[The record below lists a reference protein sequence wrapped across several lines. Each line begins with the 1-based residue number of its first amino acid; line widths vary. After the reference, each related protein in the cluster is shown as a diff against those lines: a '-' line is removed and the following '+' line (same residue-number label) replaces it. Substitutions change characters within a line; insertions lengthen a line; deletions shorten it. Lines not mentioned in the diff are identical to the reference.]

1 MVIKEKFN
9 TSSALIF
16 NAVTMNRFIIFRK
29 ARLFKTVFFLLFIIF
44 LFYFLI
50 IDDSFVG
57 LIFLFFSFFLIFFQI
72 EYFFNLKLKYPKIK
86 DSENIAELFNFDVA
100 RSFST
105 DTCKFLYNLL
115 DDSDFTFVFSRL
127 GIDIKEVRTLLKTTK
142 DNDDIWTLLLGSLK
156 ESKARGGVRIKKND
170 VLIFA
175 SENHFILKEV
185 FKAYDVSSDDVRN
198 VFSWIYN
205 MRKKE
210 ENKKKFWKWE
220 NLIKKGSLAKDWAS
234 GYTIMLDKF
243 SVNWTDYFK
252 RNGFPDII
260 GHEKQIEETE
270 RVLAKSNINNVL
282 LVGDPGVGRVCIIR
296 ALAKKMFY
304 GTSLANLN
312 YKRVIELDIPFLIA
326 NVDNNE
332 ELENILDH
340 IFREVVNSGNT
351 VLFINDIHNFLLGE
365 SKPGKVDIS
374 GVLANYLPLAS
385 FPIIGI
391 TDYTGYRNINN
402 NSSVG
407 SFFEK
412 IDVFELSTADTIIFL
427 QRQSINMEFKYRK
440 IISYQAI
447 KEIVACS
454 ERYIPEEPFPKKA
467 LDLLDEAMMYIS
479 QTNEKTLLP
488 EHIRK
493 IVSRK
498 MNIPIGAMDT
508 QEKDILMNLESLI
521 HKRLINQESAVKEIS
536 SALRR
541 SRSDISSYDK
551 PIGSFLFIGPTG
563 VGKTETAK
571 ALAEVYFKN
580 VRNMIR
586 IDMSEFQTLGDI
598 ERLIGSSSRE
608 GILTSQVKQK
618 PFSLVLL
625 DELEKAHSDVLNVFL
640 QILDEGSV
648 TDGLGQ
654 RVDFKNCIIIATS
667 NVGSNLIL
675 EKDNMSGESLK
686 LELLNYFFKESIFKP
701 EFINRFSSVILFE
714 PLSKEHLLDITQ
726 LILNRI
732 KNNLEEKGIEFEIT
746 EELKKEIV
754 NIGYNPVFGAR
765 EIKRVIQDKVEN
777 TLADGLISG
786 AIKKGS
792 TVKIVGSNFE
802 LVLTN

>member
-29 ARLFKTVFFLLFIIF
+29 ARLFKTIFFLLFVIS

-243 SVNWTDYFK
+243 SINWTDYFK

-260 GHEKQIEETE
+260 GHKKQIEETE

-412 IDVFELSTADTIIFL
+412 IDVFELSPADTIIFL

-498 MNIPIGAMDT
+498 MNIPIGVMDT

-654 RVDFKNCIIIATS
+654 KVDFKNCIIIATS
-667 NVGSNLIL
+667 NAGSNLIL

-714 PLSKEHLLDITQ
+714 PLSKEHLLDIAQ

-786 AIKKGS
+786 TIKKGS

>member
-1 MVIKEKFN
+1 
-9 TSSALIF
+9 
-16 NAVTMNRFIIFRK
+16 
-29 ARLFKTVFFLLFIIF
+29 
-44 LFYFLI
+44 
-50 IDDSFVG
+50 
-57 LIFLFFSFFLIFFQI
+57 
-72 EYFFNLKLKYPKIK
+72 
-86 DSENIAELFNFDVA
+86 
-100 RSFST
+100 
-105 DTCKFLYNLL
+105 
-115 DDSDFTFVFSRL
+115 
-127 GIDIKEVRTLLKTTK
+127 
-142 DNDDIWTLLLGSLK
+142 
-156 ESKARGGVRIKKND
+156 
-170 VLIFA
+170 
-175 SENHFILKEV
+175 
-185 FKAYDVSSDDVRN
+185 
-198 VFSWIYN
+198 

-243 SVNWTDYFK
+243 SINWTDYFK

-260 GHEKQIEETE
+260 GHKKQIEETE

-412 IDVFELSTADTIIFL
+412 IDVFELSPADTIIFL

-498 MNIPIGAMDT
+498 MNIPIGVMDT

-654 RVDFKNCIIIATS
+654 KVDFKNCIIIATS
-667 NVGSNLIL
+667 NAGSNLIL

-714 PLSKEHLLDITQ
+714 PLSKEHLLDIAQ

-786 AIKKGS
+786 TIKKGS

>member
-1 MVIKEKFN
+1 
-9 TSSALIF
+9 
-16 NAVTMNRFIIFRK
+16 
-29 ARLFKTVFFLLFIIF
+29 
-44 LFYFLI
+44 
-50 IDDSFVG
+50 
-57 LIFLFFSFFLIFFQI
+57 
-72 EYFFNLKLKYPKIK
+72 
-86 DSENIAELFNFDVA
+86 
-100 RSFST
+100 
-105 DTCKFLYNLL
+105 
-115 DDSDFTFVFSRL
+115 
-127 GIDIKEVRTLLKTTK
+127 
-142 DNDDIWTLLLGSLK
+142 
-156 ESKARGGVRIKKND
+156 
-170 VLIFA
+170 
-175 SENHFILKEV
+175 
-185 FKAYDVSSDDVRN
+185 
-198 VFSWIYN
+198 
-205 MRKKE
+205 
-210 ENKKKFWKWE
+210 
-220 NLIKKGSLAKDWAS
+220 
-234 GYTIMLDKF
+234 MLDKF
-243 SVNWTDYFK
+243 SINWTDYFK

-260 GHEKQIEETE
+260 GHKKQIEETE

-412 IDVFELSTADTIIFL
+412 IDVFELSPADTIIFL

-498 MNIPIGAMDT
+498 MNIPIGVMDT

-654 RVDFKNCIIIATS
+654 KVDFKNCIIIATS
-667 NVGSNLIL
+667 NAGSNLIL

-714 PLSKEHLLDITQ
+714 PLSKEHLLDIAQ

-786 AIKKGS
+786 TIKKGS